1 MNATTLSGRSVL
13 VTGGAGFIGNHLV
26 AVLAAGNHVTML
38 DDCSTGHPE
47 RLPSAVRFVEGD
59 IRDADAFARVGDGV
73 DLIYHLAANISLDRS
88 VAAPVWSHSVNVEG
102 TLAVLEFASNAAV
115 YGDPERIP
123 VGETDPT
130 NPLSP
135 CGIEKPAGDNYVR
148 AYHDLYGLDTVA
160 LRFFNVLGPGQSAN
174 DYAGVISAFVERAVA
189 GQPLT
194 VHGDGEQSRD
204 FVYIEDVVAACPL
217 AGAIDHAGEAFNVGS
232 GRVVTVN
239 ELAETI
245 LRTADSDAGVVH
257 DDRPGDVPR
266 SQADIAKARELL
278 GYEGCIESL

>member
-1 MNATTLSGRSVL
+1 VNATTLSGRSVL

-47 RLPSAVRFVEGD
+47 RLPSAARFVEGD
-59 IRDADAFARVGDGV
+59 IRDADA
-73 DLIYHLAANISLDRS
+73 LDRS
-88 VAAPVWSHSVNVEG
+88 VAGPVWSHSVNVEG

-266 SQADIAKARELL
+266 SQADIAKAHELL